1 MVKEHNLVI
10 RIDKGTKE
18 FYRKMAD
25 ARGLSITDLVLKW
38 ISIGKK
44 TENERMEKIQKL
56 ASSLKSSITA
66 NL

>member
-10 RIDKGTKE
+10 RIGKGTKE
-18 FYRKMAD
+18 FYRKVAD
-25 ARGLSITDLVLKW
+25 ACGLSVTDLVLKW